1 MIFLPTIYSICLIV
15 VSSGLDF
22 YIIMYELIQQMFAS
36 LNTASTVW
44 MIPFGLSGAV
54 RWVTDIKV
62 INFKAKHFGI

>member
-1 MIFLPTIYSICLIV
+1 MIFLPMIYSICLIV

-54 RWVTDIKV
+54 R
-62 INFKAKHFGI
+62 